1 MAVDPLQGAQRPL
14 GRRRDRADTVPS
26 QMSKV
31 LPVGNPAALRRAR
44 IEDAW
49 RPASSS
55 VSSALSLLRPVPSV
69 VPWRWPTGPVLRRA
83 CEVGAGR
90 GASRRPR
97 RSALSSS
104 VASEATPSGGAGLQR
119 VHVIGAPALSGR
131 VGEPGSRPGRR
142 LRSGR
147 TSRRGRAPNQRR
159 ICAVEAGK
167 GDGFGHLDLHPAR
180 ARGGCFNE
188 PGAGAVSDGEELGL
202 GRARRLRTPSP
213 AAQPGVA
220 GSGRRRSS
228 DAQVSN
234 AGGGQPRL
242 GLTVRSG

>member
-1 MAVDPLQGAQRPL
+1 MAVDPLQVRSARWVGAGIEL
-14 GRRRDRADTVPS
+14 TVPS

-49 RPASSS
+49 RRRAPRPA
-55 VSSALSLLRPVPSV
+55 VRALLRPVPSV

-83 CEVGAGR
+83 CEAGAGR

-97 RSALSSS
+97 RSALGSS
-104 VASEATPSGGAGLQR
+104 VVSEAAPSGGAGLQR
-119 VHVIGAPALSGR
+119 VHVIGASALSGR
-131 VGEPGSRPGRR
+131 VRDQDRGQVAVCEAAGHRGVTERPINAD
-142 LRSGR
+142 L
-147 TSRRGRAPNQRR
+147 
-159 ICAVEAGK
+159 AVEAGK

-202 GRARRLRTPSP
+202 GRARRLRTPRQRP
-213 AAQPGVA
+213 A
-220 GSGRRRSS
+220 GR
-228 DAQVSN
+228 
-234 AGGGQPRL
+234 GG
-242 GLTVRSG
+242 